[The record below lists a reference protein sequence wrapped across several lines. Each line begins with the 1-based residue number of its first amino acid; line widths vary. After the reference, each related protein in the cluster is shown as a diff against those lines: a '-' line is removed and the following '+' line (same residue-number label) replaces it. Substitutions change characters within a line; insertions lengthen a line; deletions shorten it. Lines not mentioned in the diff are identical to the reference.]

1 LTDKGCE
8 QSSVVLANNE
18 ERKVVGICRVKFKM
32 FDRIVEASSN
42 IGHVVELERNL
53 ISLGQLDALGYGYS
67 KRSRLIKVNKGALV
81 VMKREKA

>member
-1 LTDKGCE
+1 MTDKGCE
-8 QSSVVLANNE
+8 ESSVMLANNE

-53 ISLGQLDALGYGYS
+53 ISLG
-67 KRSRLIKVNKGALV
+67 
-81 VMKREKA
+81 